1 METIFYDELELDKES
16 PVTRTLGAPVLEEE
30 EVLDTYIMHD
40 PTSTMQ
46 LKR

>member
-1 METIFYDELELDKES
+1 MCINAIWKFGPDKYIFFFFKK
-16 PVTRTLGAPVLEEE
+16 EEE

-40 PTSTMQ
+40 PTSTLQ